1 MKTKTY
7 TRIRYPVILRGNQ
20 LIDTR
25 ELRTKNLKLKG
36 LGGFPNLPGGAC
48 HRIDNPRYTLPT
60 LVKSACIPSSQ
71 VYLPRELTRRE
82 PLKTSDQERGKKE
95 TFGVLGIIYAI
106 LAIGVL
112 GFVV

>member
-20 LIDTR
+20 LINTR

-82 PLKTSDQERGKKE
+82 PLKTSDQGAANGLVIGELQCLYSQR
-95 TFGVLGIIYAI
+95 I
-106 LAIGVL
+106 LR
-112 GFVV
+112 